1 MKTLT
6 LLRHAKSGYDDPLLR
21 DFDRP
26 LNDRGRR
33 AALRIGEW
41 LRTAQDKG
49 DMPDFDH
56 VFASPAVRCKQTV
69 EGVEAGMNGRLAPIY
84 EKRIYLSSSATL
96 VELVAGFADH
106 HQHAMLI
113 GHNPGLEDLLLE
125 LVPMGSDL
133 RAQAELK
140 YPTATIARLDLAI
153 DRWAQ
158 VDGGHAV
165 LTQFVRPRDLD
176 ASLGP
181 DD

>member
-1 MKTLT
+1 VKTLT

-26 LNDRGRR
+26 LNDRGHR
-33 AALRIGEW
+33 AAVRIGQW
-41 LRTAQDKG
+41 LRAAQDRG

-56 VFASPAVRCKQTV
+56 VFASPAVRCKQTI
-69 EGVEAGMNGRLAPIY
+69 EDVEAGMKSRLAPIY

-125 LVPMGSDL
+125 LVPPGSLL
-133 RAQAELK
+133 RDEAETK
-140 YPTATIARLDLAI
+140 YPTATLARLDLAI

-165 LTQFVRPRDLD
+165 LAQFVRPRDLD
-176 ASLGP
+176 PSLGP